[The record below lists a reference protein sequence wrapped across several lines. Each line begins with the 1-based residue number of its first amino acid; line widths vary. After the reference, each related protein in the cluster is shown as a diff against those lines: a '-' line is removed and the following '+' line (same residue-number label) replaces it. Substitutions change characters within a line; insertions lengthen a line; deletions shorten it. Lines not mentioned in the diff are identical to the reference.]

1 MAEQTRFR
9 MTVAEFDELPPLSDH
24 MELVELVEGE
34 IMGKRSP
41 STKHQRLVLAIA
53 RMLLDTVPDGH
64 VFIAPLSV
72 RLDEYNSFQPD
83 VFWVSAHNPH
93 CEIREDQ
100 VVAAPDLAVEVIS
113 PGSAKMDRGIKFEKY
128 QEHGVR
134 EYWLVE
140 PELAFLQ
147 VWLLQEGRYAQQG
160 IFAAGETFTSATINK
175 ELTLENI
182 FPE

>member
-1 MAEQTRFR
+1 
-9 MTVAEFDELPPLSDH
+9 DELPPLSDGV
-24 MELVELVEGE
+24 ELVELIEGE
-34 IMGKRSP
+34 IMVKGSP

-72 RLDEYNSFQPD
+72 RLDDYNSFQPD
-83 VFWVSAHNPH
+83 VFWVSANNPH

-100 VVAAPDLAVEVIS
+100 VVGARDLAVEVIS
-113 PGSAKMDRGIKFEKY
+113 PGSARIDRGIKFEKY

-147 VWLLQEGRYAQQG
+147 VWLLQDGRYTQHG
-160 IFAAGETFTSATINK
+160 IFAAGETFSSATIGK
-175 ELTLENI
+175 EVPLQNV